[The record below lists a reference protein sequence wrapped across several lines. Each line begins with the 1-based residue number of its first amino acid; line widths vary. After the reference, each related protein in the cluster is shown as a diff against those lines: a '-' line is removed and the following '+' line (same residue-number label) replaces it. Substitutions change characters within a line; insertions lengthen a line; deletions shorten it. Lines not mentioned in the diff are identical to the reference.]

1 MTGTVKTASA
11 TAARLSKV
19 AKRKNQTAKA
29 TAAWKA
35 KRLAE
40 ATERGNMDISVTS
53 KDDPITAASDDKPM
67 DSMLHNNLQSLE
79 EEIEHDEL
87 RISILETPE
96 PQ

>member
-1 MTGTVKTASA
+1 
-11 TAARLSKV
+11 
-19 AKRKNQTAKA
+19 
-29 TAAWKA
+29 
-35 KRLAE
+35 
-40 ATERGNMDISVTS
+40 MDISVTS